1 LPTLKADLTVVDLSQ
16 LADVSSRHRT
26 GAVIHTQVDGPV
38 TVAQAIV
45 VQTGQ
50 LNVPLDALVAAD
62 AALHRATVTAGD
74 LERAVARFKGHPHT
88 SATRRVLTLVDART
102 ESPGE
107 SLLRRIMIESGLRVT
122 PQVCVRNGPV
132 TWRPD
137 FLVDDTMVLVEFD
150 GLVKYGGTD
159 DLVAEKR
166 REDRLRALGHEVV
179 RVTWADLD
187 RPERIVRE
195 IRQAMARARRCGW
208 TRVRSAHSSAP
219 STRVRSAHLGALSS
233 GAQRR

>member
-88 SATRRVLTLVDART
+88 SATRRGPH
-102 ESPGE
+102 PGRCE
-107 SLLRRIMIESGLRVT
+107 
-122 PQVCVRNGPV
+122 
-132 TWRPD
+132 
-137 FLVDDTMVLVEFD
+137 D
-150 GLVKYGGTD
+150 G
-159 DLVAEKR
+159 VA
-166 REDRLRALGHEVV
+166 G
-179 RVTWADLD
+179 
-187 RPERIVRE
+187 
-195 IRQAMARARRCGW
+195 
-208 TRVRSAHSSAP
+208 
-219 STRVRSAHLGALSS
+219 
-233 GAQRR
+233 

>member
-1 LPTLKADLTVVDLSQ
+1 
-16 LADVSSRHRT
+16 
-26 GAVIHTQVDGPV
+26 
-38 TVAQAIV
+38 
-45 VQTGQ
+45 
-50 LNVPLDALVAAD
+50 
-62 AALHRATVTAGD
+62 
-74 LERAVARFKGHPHT
+74 
-88 SATRRVLTLVDART
+88 
-102 ESPGE
+102 
-107 SLLRRIMIESGLRVT
+107 MIESGLRVT

-195 IRQAMARARRCGW
+195 IRQAMARAVAAAGRGFAQP
-208 TRVRSAHSSAP
+208 TPVRPA
-219 STRVRSAHLGALSS
+219 RGF
-233 GAQRR
+233 AQPT